1 MDPILETFREHIATI
16 QLSPPQFAYLSN
28 VTGQWIT
35 AEQACNPD
43 YWALH
48 LRSCVRFADA
58 LQRLSEGNYLL
69 LEVGPGETL
78 CKLVKRQGGKADAVC
93 FVSLPEISGEA
104 QQLDESPSSYLCL
117 LDTLGQLWSAGVN
130 VNWQTFYAQQQRQ
143 RLSLPTYDF
152 ERQRYWIDA
161 PIPNQNTQLV
171 CRPGNN
177 S

>member
-1 MDPILETFREHIATI
+1 M
-16 QLSPPQFAYLSN
+16 
-28 VTGQWIT
+28 
-35 AEQACNPD
+35 
-43 YWALH
+43 
-48 LRSCVRFADA
+48 
-58 LQRLSEGNYLL
+58 
-69 LEVGPGETL
+69 GPGETL

-161 PIPNQNTQLV
+161 PIPNQNTQLAGAEHLSV
-171 CRPGNN
+171 GDSRPQSLSVPYVAPRDPLEERLAEIIATSLGIQ
-177 S
+177 